1 MNSFNILIQV
11 SQNFSMSIISPNK
24 ILLYLSLCA
33 FLYSCNPSP
42 ENQAVQWSQD
52 IKDQIKK
59 DAFSAYNNIVKDS
72 ANGELRSVL
81 YLNGDT
87 KLREYKFIKGDT
99 GVSVFYS
106 KSQDFELIKE
116 FCPAASR
123 TFEGIKYKG
132 NWTGVTEYRY
142 CDGSIKEREITVNG
156 LNIGISEEFDKNGV
170 LIKSFNNQNTSEIE
184 NLKKIK
190 YE

>member
-59 DAFSAYNNIVKDS
+59 DAFSASNNIVKDS
-72 ANGELRSVL
+72 ANGELQSVL

-99 GVSVFYS
+99 GVAVFYS

-156 LNIGISEEFDKNGV
+156 LNIGIKEEFDKNGV